1 MTTINDIIKYYNIKH
16 NGPITDFLLLQL
28 AQKIGVRLPVTTTK
42 KKIKFLI
49 EAFKKRIAFLNQFQG
64 KNSRQQQKQT
74 KVAKGQKRERQE
86 QRDPIHYPEIQKFIH
101 PTHAHTHIPQ
111 NYQPFTPPTSNN
123 IFPIQQEIKNLS
135 DYLQLQEQRQ
145 EQRQEDNIKRAIDN
159 ILIPMEQDTETEEPG
174 DKPLKLS
181 QSQQNELLQKIRQ
194 HDPAEVMEYLFPSNV
209 DSSIDQLKR
218 QNTNV
223 PIILGDFDDGGSVL
237 SDITE
242 PSNIRIDDIKI
253 NPFVQEVEEEE
264 FNPFSVDIDMDPGD
278 MPWI

>member
-1 MTTINDIIKYYNIKH
+1 MTTINDIIKYYGSKH
-16 NGPITDFLLLQL
+16 TGPVTDILLLQL
-28 AQKIGVRLPVTTTK
+28 AQKIGVRLPATTTK

-49 EAFKKRIAFLNQFQG
+49 EAFKKRVAFLNQFQG

-74 KVAKGQKRERQE
+74 KVAKGQKRERQG
-86 QRDPIHYPEIQKFIH
+86 QRDPIHYPEVQKFIH

-145 EQRQEDNIKRAIDN
+145 EQRQEDNIKRVFN
-159 ILIPMEQDTETEEPG
+159 EILMPIEPLEKNEQ
-174 DKPLKLS
+174 LNLS
-181 QSQQNELLQKIRQ
+181 QSQKNELLQKIRQ
-194 HDPAEVMEYLFPSNV
+194 HDPAEVMEFLFPPTV
-209 DSSIDQLKR
+209 DASIDQLRR
-218 QNTNV
+218 QNNNV
-223 PIILGDFDDGGSVL
+223 PIILGDFDDDESDGSMV

-253 NPFVQEVEEEE
+253 NPFIPQEVEEEEE
-264 FNPFSVDIDMDPGD
+264 FNPFSVDLDPSE
-278 MPWI
+278 MPWV

>member
-1 MTTINDIIKYYNIKH
+1 MTTINDIIKYYGSKH
-16 NGPITDFLLLQL
+16 TGPVTDILLLQL
-28 AQKIGVRLPVTTTK
+28 AQKIGVRLPATTTK

-49 EAFKKRIAFLNQFQG
+49 EAFKKRVAFLNQFQG

-74 KVAKGQKRERQE
+74 KVAKG
-86 QRDPIHYPEIQKFIH
+86 RDPIHYPEVQKFIH

-111 NYQPFTPPTSNN
+111 NYQPFTPATSNN
-123 IFPIQQEIKNLS
+123 IFPIQQEIKALT
-135 DYLQLQEQRQ
+135 DYLQIQEQK
-145 EQRQEDNIKRAIDN
+145 QEDNIKRAIDN
-159 ILIPMEQDTETEEPG
+159 ILIPIEQDTETEEPE

-209 DSSIDQLKR
+209 DSSIDQLRR

-223 PIILGDFDDGGSVL
+223 PIILGDFDDDESDGSVL
-237 SDITE
+237 SDITQ
-242 PSNIRIDDIKI
+242 PSNIRIDDIKM
-253 NPFVQEVEEEE
+253 NPFTQDEKEWEEEGE
-264 FNPFSVDIDMDPGD
+264 GEKFTYTFDTNMDPQD